1 MKLISEYMNDDETST
16 SKVYYRKEK
25 DYVVVVRSDSGTHYS
40 SEFKSLSSA
49 EDYAEDW
56 IFKNE

>member
-1 MKLISEYMNDDETST
+1 MKLISEYMSGDEKTT

-25 DYVVVVRSDSGTHYS
+25 DYVVNVVSDSGTHYS

-49 EDYAEDW
+49 EDFAEEW
-56 IFKNE
+56 VLKNE